1 MYISQEKPA
10 TDMQNVTFCVP
21 LYVRNMDIQN
31 IVFLSH
37 KSRNNSKESEPILN
51 TKILWLQ
58 LSFLLLFLCLFM
70 TDYDKGRLKYV
81 V

>member
-31 IVFLSH
+31 IVFFISQI
-37 KSRNNSKESEPILN
+37 PQ
-51 TKILWLQ
+51 Q
-58 LSFLLLFLCLFM
+58 L
-70 TDYDKGRLKYV
+70 
-81 V
+81 